1 MTVYSPFR
9 IKNERQLRGWTQSRL
24 AAMLGVSK
32 NTISRMERGETMSY
46 ELRHRITM
54 LLQSQGGTNGT
65 ISESC

>member
-1 MTVYSPFR
+1 MTVYSPVR
-9 IKNERQLRGWTQSRL
+9 IKKERLSRGWTQSRL
-24 AAMLGVSK
+24 AAFMGVTK
-32 NTISRMERGETMSY
+32 NTISRMERGETISY

>member
-1 MTVYSPFR
+1 MTVYSPVR
-9 IKNERQLRGWTQSRL
+9 IKKERLSRGWTQSRL
-24 AAMLGVSK
+24 AAFMGVSK
-32 NTISRMERGETMSY
+32 NTISRMERGETISY

>member
-1 MTVYSPFR
+1 MTVYSPVR
-9 IKNERQLRGWTQSRL
+9 IKQERLSRGWTQSRL
-24 AAMLGVSK
+24 AAFMGVTK
-32 NTISRMERGETMSY
+32 NTISRMERGETISY